1 MNKKLLKITGLAILL
16 FTISTTCIAQ
26 LTPIDFETGGYG
38 ATWNWTTFENA
49 TNPAPQIV
57 ANPSTSGINTSS
69 TAIQFTSLQ
78 AGQPWAGFE
87 SLHGAGIGTFTLDS
101 SNSVV
106 KVMVFKSV
114 ISDVGVKFVTPS
126 SASTGELKVANTLTN
141 EWEELTFDFTSL
153 IGHPA
158 MIGIDQIVILPDF
171 DLAGRTSNNISY
183 IDNITMGIPTAPINV
198 TFAVQNTDSTPVF
211 LFGNWDNWSNFP
223 GAPMTLN
230 STTGNYEA
238 SVALAPNTSIE
249 YLFVNGVNT
258 KEVLDSSMAC
268 TNGNSQFTNRLT
280 QLGANDTTLCNIWQT
295 CLSCNPLSLNDIQEK
310 NVEIL
315 AGNKFV
321 RINTS
326 DFSSFDQ
333 LEITTLLGK
342 KIFSAQE
349 RILANQN
356 IPIELNSNQLYIIRV
371 RSGDNYFTTK
381 TIIKN

>member
-1 MNKKLLKITGLAILL
+1 MNKKLQKITGLAILL

-158 MIGIDQIVILPDF
+158 MIGIDQIVIFPDF
-171 DLAGRTSNNISY
+171 DLAGRTSDNISY

-198 TFAVQNTDSTPVF
+198 TFAVQNTDSTPVY

-321 RINTS
+321 RVNTS

-371 RSGDNYFTTK
+371 QSGDKTFSTK
-381 TIIKN
+381 TIIIN